1 MKRSLKPESSR
12 NSFPTVR
19 VRSRMMTIFNNIYT
33 FAQKQPQLFAVIALF
48 ALIGMIALGII
59 LSGFQGGFHLE
70 IALDHFTIDINRM
83 ISR

>member
-1 MKRSLKPESSR
+1 MKRPLKPESSR
-12 NSFPTVR
+12 NFFPTVR
-19 VRSRMMTIFNNIYT
+19 VRSRVTTIFHNIHIL
-33 FAQKQPQLFAVIALF
+33 AQKQPQLFAVIGLF

-70 IALDHFTIDINRM
+70 VALDHFTIDISRM